1 MKSRSARAEFT
12 KLDGMRASF
21 MTRLEKYSM
30 YTLPRLLVP
39 RGVDE
44 LNTELV
50 HDYQAVGAQ
59 ATNHIANRLMLTMFA
74 PSRPFIRL
82 TLSARDIAQLGNIS
96 QEDLEAQLAEGEQ
109 QAVRQL
115 DNEPGFRAQL
125 YEAVLNLV
133 VLGNVCI
140 RLPKKDTAVVYNIRD
155 YVVRRNIKGEVVQ
168 ALVQECTTFDE
179 LDEDVQA
186 AYIAAVRTPTN
197 PDHKITVFHRL
208 ERDGDKLIETTWVD
222 DVELPDA
229 KFKGSYDVDDCPW
242 YFLTWNLK
250 NKAHYGTG
258 LVEDYAGDFAALSAL
273 SKAQIEA
280 AILASQFRWLANP
293 NGQTRV
299 EEFEK
304 AENGAILAGAEGDL
318 VLVTNSK
325 SGDIRIIKE
334 IGEDYIRRIGQ
345 GFLLGS
351 AMTRDAERV
360 TAEEIRQQA
369 VELETGLGGVYT
381 RLAGTLQRGV
391 AGWLLLRAG
400 FEVAKTKIKVQIV
413 TGLDAL
419 SRNGDLAALRQAIQD
434 FGLLESIGQT
444 QVGKELNLRAIATA
458 ILIGNGLST
467 KKYLATQE
475 QKQAEQAAQAE
486 QMAREAG
493 TQAAAQQMA
502 QAPQ

>member
-82 TLSARDIAQLGNIS
+82 TLSAQDLAQLGQMS
-96 QEDLEAQLAEGEQ
+96 QEDIEAALAEGEQ

-115 DNEPGFRAQL
+115 DNETGFRAQL

-133 VLGNVCI
+133 VLGNVCV
-140 RLPKKDTAVVYNIRD
+140 RLPKKDAPVVYNIRD
-155 YVVRRNIKGEVVQ
+155 YVVRRNTKGEVVQ
-168 ALVQECTTFDE
+168 AVVQECTTFDE
-179 LDEDVQA
+179 LDEEVQA
-186 AYIAAVRTPTN
+186 AYVAQTRVPQH
-197 PDHKITVFHRL
+197 PEKKITVYHRL
-208 ERDGDKLIETTWVD
+208 EREGDKLIETTWVE
-222 DVELPDA
+222 DVCLTDS
-229 KFKGSYDVDDCPW
+229 KFTGSYPLDDCPW
-242 YFLTWNLK
+242 HFLTWNLK
-250 NKAHYGTG
+250 NRAHYGTG

-299 EEFEK
+299 EEFEQ
-304 AENGAILAGAEGDL
+304 AENGAVLAGAEGDL
-318 VLVTNSK
+318 TLVTNSK

-391 AGWLLLRAG
+391 ARWLLTRSG

-419 SRNGDLAALRQAIQD
+419 SRNGDLAALRQAMND
-434 FGLLESIGQT
+434 LTLLEAIGQT

-467 KKYLATQE
+467 KKYLATPE
-475 QKQAEQAAQAE
+475 QQQAAKAAEAE
-486 QMAREAG
+486 QMAVQAG
-493 TQAAAQQMA
+493 TEAAAQQMA
-502 QAPQ
+502 QPPQ